1 MVACA
6 AMVARLPIRQRRG
19 TTVLWN
25 HNRCRRRRAGT
36 WTARRYCLA
45 SVSGIL
51 CSLALV
57 GAAGA
62 QTPPTSLPSDASTPL
77 IVGNV
82 IVVPYAAASVDYI
95 TGLASLTI
103 LDSTTFR
110 PKRVLDERLSTAAGF
125 RGLYGPDRDTTI
137 DFGYNLQALTYF
149 RHDEFNFLDNN
160 VGGGVTRRI
169 DSDNT
174 VSGHTD
180 VSRAFATG
188 SYRGY
193 YWREHL
199 GTAYAHDFGKQ
210 LNVTLG
216 ADYSHYSFDGS
227 RVLDSDTGALSV
239 LPQYKFDQLPLDVA
253 VNVTVGRNLAQAG
266 AYSFGFVEV
275 APSLTW
281 RFANR
286 DFVEASLRYGH
297 YGFDSG
303 DLFQT
308 GTTRRDTIW
317 GGSMAYLTPVFSVP
331 KLGTVLAYGRY
342 THTQDVSTLAR
353 QGYVSEVV
361 SVGLTARF

>member
-1 MVACA
+1 
-6 AMVARLPIRQRRG
+6 
-19 TTVLWN
+19 VLFGFAW
-25 HNRCRRRRAGT
+25 RRRRAD
-36 WTARRYCLA
+36 AANLA
-45 SVSGIL
+45 SIRRL
-51 CSLALV
+51 E
-57 GAAGA
+57 
-62 QTPPTSLPSDASTPL
+62 PL
-77 IVGNV
+77 IVGRV
-82 IVVPYAAASVDYI
+82 VVVPYAAASMDYV

-110 PKRVLDERLSTAAGF
+110 PKRVSDGRLSATAGF

-160 VGGGVTRRI
+160 IGGGVTRRI

-174 VSGHTD
+174 VSAHAD
-180 VSRAFATG
+180 VSRSFATG

-199 GTAYAHDFGKQ
+199 GTAYAHDFDKQ
-210 LNVTLG
+210 LDVTLG

-227 RVLDSDTGALSV
+227 HVLGSDTGTVSV
-239 LPQYKFDQLPLDVA
+239 LPQFKFDSLPLDVA
-253 VNVTVGRNLAQAG
+253 VNVIIGRNLAQQG

-281 RFANR
+281 RFENH

-308 GTTRRDTIW
+308 GVTRRDSIW
-317 GGSMAYLTPVFSVP
+317 GGSTAYFMPVFSLP
-331 KLGTVLAYGRY
+331 QIGTVLAYGRY
-342 THTQDVSTLAR
+342 THTQDVSTLDR
-353 QGYVSEVV
+353 QSYVSDVV